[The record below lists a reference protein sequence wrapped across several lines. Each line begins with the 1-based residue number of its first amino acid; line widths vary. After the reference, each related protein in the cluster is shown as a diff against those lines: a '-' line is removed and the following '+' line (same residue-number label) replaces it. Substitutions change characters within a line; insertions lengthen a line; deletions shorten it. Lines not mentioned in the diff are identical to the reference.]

1 VVWSAVLLIFQTLDF
16 SHGLI
21 ESVVVSGEA
30 MICYYAACLFLTD
43 KWNASKRYKI
53 VMFTAFAAL
62 FVIVFALSNL

>member
-1 VVWSAVLLIFQTLDF
+1 
-16 SHGLI
+16 
-21 ESVVVSGEA
+21 VVSGEA

-53 VMFTAFAAL
+53 VMFTAFAVL